1 MSSLKFDTYTPS
13 YLIQI
18 SDAVYI
24 GDESRYLLMN
34 REDRKLTINAY
45 DRIIKRIRNGNIV
58 KVTVRKKVK
67 E

>member
-1 MSSLKFDTYTPS
+1 MPSLKFDSYTPN
-13 YLIQI
+13 YIVQI

-24 GDESRYLLMN
+24 GGGRHLLMN
-34 REDRKLTINAY
+34 QEDRKLTINAC

>member
-1 MSSLKFDTYTPS
+1 MPSLKFDSYTPN
-13 YLIQI
+13 YIVQI

-24 GDESRYLLMN
+24 GVSGRHLFMN
-34 REDRKLTINAY
+34 QEDRKLTINAC